1 MAIVDLRGAVAQGTA
16 EGALDGLAGAAI
28 KLALRQVGDVIV
40 RHTAILD

>member
-1 MAIVDLRGAVAQGTA
+1 MPIVNLRGAVAQGTT
-16 EGALDGLAGAAI
+16 EGALDGLASAAK